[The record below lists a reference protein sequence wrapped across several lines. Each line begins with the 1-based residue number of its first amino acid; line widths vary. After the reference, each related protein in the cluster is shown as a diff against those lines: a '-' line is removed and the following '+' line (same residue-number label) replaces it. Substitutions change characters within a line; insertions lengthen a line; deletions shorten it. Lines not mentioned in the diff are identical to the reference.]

1 MDSLVVFFANRIPL
15 ASSKAPTASSC
26 LASFPNVFNPNSL
39 SSLQEEVDA
48 GAIITQEAV
57 PVLNGDT
64 VETLQER
71 VKCAEHK
78 AYPRAMELLASG
90 RIKLNEDNK
99 VQWMW

>member
-1 MDSLVVFFANRIPL
+1 MRLSRLI
-15 ASSKAPTASSC
+15 
-26 LASFPNVFNPNSL
+26 L
-39 SSLQEEVDA
+39 SSWLSPNETSLFILQEEVDA

-57 PVLNGDT
+57 PVVNGDT

-71 VKCAEHK
+71 VKCAEHR

-90 RIKLNEDNK
+90 RIKLNDDNK

>member
-1 MDSLVVFFANRIPL
+1 MYSLRT
-15 ASSKAPTASSC
+15 SSSRCFPVSTGTSCGLSSVLNQTVLC
-26 LASFPNVFNPNSL
+26 
-39 SSLQEEVDA
+39 SLQEEVDA

-90 RIKLNEDNK
+90 RIKLNDENK
-99 VQWMW
+99 VQWIW

>member
-1 MDSLVVFFANRIPL
+1 MFSYLRRYE
-15 ASSKAPTASSC
+15 SSVLNQTVLC
-26 LASFPNVFNPNSL
+26 
-39 SSLQEEVDA
+39 SLQEEVDA

-71 VKCAEHK
+71 VKSAEHK

-90 RIKLNEDNK
+90 RIKLNDENK

>member
-1 MDSLVVFFANRIPL
+1 MIKYVGTSGR
-15 ASSKAPTASSC
+15 
-26 LASFPNVFNPNSL
+26 L
-39 SSLQEEVDA
+39 SGDRFLNQNDFSLQEEVDA

-71 VKCAEHK
+71 VKCAEHR
-78 AYPRAMELLASG
+78 AYPRAMELLTSG
-90 RIKLNEDNK
+90 RIKLNDDNK